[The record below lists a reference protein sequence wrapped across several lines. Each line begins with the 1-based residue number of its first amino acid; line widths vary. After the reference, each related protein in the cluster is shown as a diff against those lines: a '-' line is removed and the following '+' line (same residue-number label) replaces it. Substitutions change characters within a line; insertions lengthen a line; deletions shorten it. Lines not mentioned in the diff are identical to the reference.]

1 MFLMYGLY
9 DNYILSYDIMS
20 LKFSNLAFLYND
32 YYIVVKNTNITIFKL
47 VIKFSMSTK
56 PLAIS

>member
-1 MFLMYGLY
+1 MFLVYGLY

-20 LKFSNLAFLYND
+20 LKFSNLAFLYN

-47 VIKFSMSTK
+47 VIKFIVSTK
-56 PLAIS
+56 PLVIS

>member
-9 DNYILSYDIMS
+9 DNYILSYDTMS